1 MKTVKEILEHKPPA
15 NNFIHSGSRVLQ
27 ALNRL
32 VDVNLSYLIVKD
44 GDEVKGIFSER
55 DYTRKMILKGRSSFD
70 TTVKEI
76 MSVDLPEV
84 QVNDTVEKCM
94 ELLASHGRRYLF
106 AMDGR
111 QFAGVITIH
120 DLLRVILL
128 SKGDAFNEKVTGAL
142 IDINEQPSSTGS

>member
-1 MKTVKEILEHKPPA
+1 MKTVKEILEHKSPP
-15 NNFIHSGSRVLQ
+15 NNFIPSRSRVLQ

-70 TTVKEI
+70 TTVEEI
-76 MSVDLPEV
+76 MSTDLPKI

-94 ELLASHGRRYLF
+94 ELLASQGRRYLF
-106 AMDGR
+106 AMDGAK
-111 QFAGVITIH
+111 FVGVITIH
-120 DLLRVILL
+120 DLLREILL
-128 SKGDAFNEKVTGAL
+128 SKEDVFNKNVTGAL
-142 IDINEQPSSTGS
+142 IDINEQPSNIS

>member
-1 MKTVKEILEHKPPA
+1 MKTVKEILKHKPVSD
-15 NNFIHSGSRVLQ
+15 NFIQSGSRVLQ

-76 MSVDLPEV
+76 MSTDLPEI
-84 QVNDTVEKCM
+84 QINDTVEKCM

-106 AMDGR
+106 VMDDKK
-111 QFAGVITIH
+111 FAGVVTIH
-120 DLLRVILL
+120 DLLREILL
-128 SKGDAFNEKVTGAL
+128 SKEDVFNKNVTGAL
-142 IDINEQPSSTGS
+142 IDINEQPSGIS

>member
-1 MKTVKEILEHKPPA
+1 MRTAKDILQQKGVQF
-15 NNFIHSGSRVLQ
+15 NFINENETVLY
-27 ALNRL
+27 AIGLLKAENI
-32 VDVNLSYLIVKD
+32 SYLIVKD

-84 QVNDTVEKCM
+84 QINDAVETCM
-94 ELLASHGRRYLF
+94 ELLASQGRRYLF
-106 AMDGR
+106 AMDGKK
-111 QFAGVITIH
+111 FVGVITIH
-120 DLLRVILL
+120 DLLREILL
-128 SKGDAFNEKVTGAL
+128 SKEDVFNKKVTGAL